1 MSASASPLPVDLA
14 RGQEALARGQWTEAR
29 ACFEAALAEGE
40 SAEALEGLSACA
52 YWLGDSRRSLE
63 ARERAYTLYVKAGQ
77 PGDAARVATWIGLTY
92 IGGFGEKALTNGWLQ
107 RAHKLLEDLPPGPE
121 LAWLHLWEGHL
132 ALLYHGDAATAR
144 VKTERARELARTLG
158 IADLR
163 VMADAL
169 EGMQLVSEGRIAE
182 GLLRLDGT
190 TTAALAG
197 EINLHAAGQAC
208 CYMLTACEQVWDY
221 SRALQW
227 CDRVSEYARRLQALS
242 SITFCRRHYVASL
255 LWRGEWE
262 RAEAEIQAMLR
273 EFEAVAPV
281 YLPETW
287 VRLAELR
294 RRQGRCDE
302 ARALF
307 LRHEG
312 EPLSLLGRAAMLL
325 DSPQADAEQ
334 ASRLVERYFRQLP
347 AHEVL
352 ARVPGLVLLVRAR
365 LALGERTAAGEARQ
379 ELETV
384 AAATKT
390 EGLRAVAAAAD
401 ALCAVHDKD
410 LGRARDLLEDA
421 IDLYRRSG
429 SPFETARARLE
440 LAHVLRGSGREEEA
454 QAEARTAREELDA
467 LGSMQEA
474 ARAAAFLEKIPTT
487 SLPPEEARPVPGLSP
502 RESEVLCLVAQGLSN
517 PEIAEKLFLSEH
529 TVKRHVANIL
539 AKLDLPSRTAAAAYA
554 VRKGAL

>member
-1 MSASASPLPVDLA
+1 MSTPASPVSLDLVK
-14 RGQEALARGQWTEAR
+14 GQEALARGQWTEAR
-29 ACFEAALAEGE
+29 ALFEKTLADGE

-77 PGDAARVATWIGLTY
+77 PRDAARVATWIGLMY
-92 IGGFGEKALTNGWLQ
+92 IGGFGETALTNGWLQ
-107 RAHKLLEDLPPGPE
+107 RAHKLVEDLPPGPE

-132 ALLYHGDAATAR
+132 ALLYQGDARTAR
-144 VKTERARELARTLG
+144 EKTERARELARTLG
-158 IADLR
+158 IADLGL
-163 VMADAL
+163 MADAL
-169 EGMQLVSEGRIAE
+169 EGMQLVREGRIAE

-197 EINLHAAGQAC
+197 EINLDAAGQAC

-227 CDRVSEYARRLQALS
+227 CDRVSEYARRLQTLS
-242 SITFCRRHYVASL
+242 SITFCRRHYVGSL
-255 LWRGEWE
+255 MWRGEWA
-262 RAEAEIQAMLR
+262 RAENEIQAMLR

-294 RRQGRCDE
+294 RQQGRYDE
-302 ARALF
+302 ASALF
-307 LRHEG
+307 LRHES

-325 DSPQADAEQ
+325 DAPRADAEQ

-347 AHEVL
+347 DHAAL
-352 ARVPGLVLLVRAR
+352 DRVPGLVLLVRAR
-365 LALGERTAAGEARQ
+365 LALGQRAAAGEARQ
-379 ELETV
+379 ELQAV
-384 AAATKT
+384 AATTKT
-390 EGLRAVAAAAD
+390 EGLRAASAAAE
-401 ALCAVHDKD
+401 ALCTVHDND
-410 LGRARDLLEDA
+410 LGRARELLEDA

-440 LAHVLRGSGREEEA
+440 LARVLRASGREEEA
-454 QAEARTAREELDA
+454 QGEARTAREELEA
-467 LGSMQEA
+467 LGSVPEA
-474 ARAAAFLEKIPTT
+474 ARAAAFLESIPPTAP
-487 SLPPEEARPVPGLSP
+487 PPECKPVAGLSP
-502 RESEVLCLVAQGLSN
+502 RESEVLSLVAEGLSN
-517 PEIAEKLFLSEH
+517 PEIAERLFLSEH